1 MNKYVEYK
9 LNNGKIQ
16 EIDYLKGFSISTIV
30 LMHLLSFIEK
40 LPSKIVT
47 LSAIGGSG
55 VHVFFLC
62 SGIGL
67 YLSYLN
73 KKVSFMEFIKKKTY
87 KNIHT
92 IYFYCFYFL
101 FNSIYVYWE

>member
-1 MNKYVEYK
+1 MVSIFKRWYWFEGELFVNMNKYVEYK

-67 YLSYLN
+67 YFSYLN
-73 KKVSFMEFIKKKTY
+73 KKVSFMEFIKKD
-87 KNIHT
+87 
-92 IYFYCFYFL
+92 L
-101 FNSIYVYWE
+101 

>member
-40 LPSKIVT
+40 LPSKIV
-47 LSAIGGSG
+47 
-55 VHVFFLC
+55 
-62 SGIGL
+62 
-67 YLSYLN
+67 
-73 KKVSFMEFIKKKTY
+73 
-87 KNIHT
+87 
-92 IYFYCFYFL
+92 
-101 FNSIYVYWE
+101 